1 MGKYEKIKE
10 FSGVVGKNNISA
22 VIDLVDGDFSK
33 YFVYQLQSDCD
44 KSVRE

>member
-10 FSGVVGKNNISA
+10 FSGVVWKNNISA

-33 YFVYQLQSDCD
+33 YSVYQLQSDCD